1 MEELI
6 IDNEF
11 KSLIHPLRPKE
22 YEQLEKN
29 ILKDGCRDSIIT
41 WKRIIVDGHN
51 RYEICQKHKLPFN
64 IIEMN
69 FNSRD
74 EAIVWICANQL
85 GRRNI
90 TDETRRFLIGMQYET
105 EKIISYDRNKERINQ
120 YSINNDVTKHIV
132 DHMGRTADR
141 IGAENNISGGTVRK
155 YAQYAKSLAK
165 IGSIVPE
172 LETDILSGSIKVS
185 QENVCELANK
195 GAEELKMIHSRLEKS
210 SGLVKKGFGNTRGA
224 LQQRNDVRIASIGSI
239 KEMPEYDPNAE
250 YTKLALTIPSWIGT
264 LQHAKSTTEVKKTT
278 AEVQLK
284 LKNAL
289 LDLEATICSVI
300 SSLEEDK

>member
-105 EKIISYDRNKERINQ
+105 EKIISYDRNKEQN
-120 YSINNDVTKHIV
+120 
-132 DHMGRTADR
+132 
-141 IGAENNISGGTVRK
+141 
-155 YAQYAKSLAK
+155 
-165 IGSIVPE
+165 
-172 LETDILSGSIKVS
+172 
-185 QENVCELANK
+185 
-195 GAEELKMIHSRLEKS
+195 
-210 SGLVKKGFGNTRGA
+210 
-224 LQQRNDVRIASIGSI
+224 
-239 KEMPEYDPNAE
+239 
-250 YTKLALTIPSWIGT
+250 
-264 LQHAKSTTEVKKTT
+264 
-278 AEVQLK
+278 
-284 LKNAL
+284 
-289 LDLEATICSVI
+289 
-300 SSLEEDK
+300 